1 MNTNTMEGTKDTL
14 SEEPAE
20 KIRKEKRNNSIELL
34 RFLFTA
40 IIIFFHVNL
49 DLWDQDKVI
58 AVIRGVPVTFFMHG
72 NLGVEF
78 FFLVTGYL
86 LARSVHKKIQEDKE
100 RPGTAA
106 RSRAHRRAPKGV
118 SATPIARRRAV

>member
-1 MNTNTMEGTKDTL
+1 MEGTKDTL

-58 AVIRGVPVTFFMHG
+58 AVIRGVPVTFFTWG
-72 NLGVEF
+72 SNSF
-78 FFLVTGYL
+78 FW
-86 LARSVHKKIQEDKE
+86 
-100 RPGTAA
+100 
-106 RSRAHRRAPKGV
+106 
-118 SATPIARRRAV
+118 